1 MKLFVSA
8 SIGMF
13 FVSISFLLAH
23 VCLFVGCSSWV
34 VRGLFVSF
42 LGLFVGCS
50 WVVRGLSLGLS
61 LSFGTCR
68 ACACA
73 CSAASTGGTR
83 FARFGAHPLC
93 TMSECTHTSHACPCR
108 YAHARHTH
116 AQTNNIKTYFYV
128 TILFFW
134 TRTRHECA
142 SKSSEDMVCVHKCA
156 STGMPLHTYMYTH
169 NTHIYSYISTPACV
183 QP

>member
-1 MKLFVSA
+1 M
-8 SIGMF
+8 
-13 FVSISFLLAH
+13 
-23 VCLFVGCSSWV
+23 
-34 VRGLFVSF
+34 
-42 LGLFVGCS
+42 GCS

-128 TILFFW
+128 TIFFFGHGRDMNAHLSRLRTW
-134 TRTRHECA
+134 YACTHALPQACPCTHTCIHTTRTFTHT
-142 SKSSEDMVCVHKCA
+142 SPHLHVCNPKR
-156 STGMPLHTYMYTH
+156 
-169 NTHIYSYISTPACV
+169 I
-183 QP
+183 